1 MLHQDLKTDSRT
13 RVPRIITV
21 HIIITEDSIIENP
34 IAIVDS
40 ETRTAVI
47 RTIKA
52 TKTTADSEIPTV
64 IADSETKAAVTR
76 IIRVTKI
83 TVDSGTRT
91 AAAKVAA
98 DQNLPAVDSETV
110 PVAKAVVPAD
120 NRAAEAALDKTIINK
135 KTNS

>member
-1 MLHQDLKTDSRT
+1 M
-13 RVPRIITV
+13 VTV
-21 HIIITEDSIIENP
+21 HTIITEDSIIIETP

-40 ETRTAVI
+40 ETRIAVL
-47 RTIKA
+47 RTIKV

-64 IADSETKAAVTR
+64 IADSETKAVVTR

-83 TVDSGTRT
+83 TVDSGTKT
-91 AAAKVAA
+91 AAAKAVA
-98 DQNLPAVDSETV
+98 DQNLPAVDSETA
-110 PVAKAVVPAD
+110 PAAKALVQAD